1 MRHFPPIR
9 YTHGAGGPQFE
20 NAETGSFVS
29 PIEVVDMY
37 NRLRESESV
46 AASTV
51 ERLIGIYW
59 RARRMA
65 ERKGEGK

>member
-1 MRHFPPIR
+1 MKHFPPIR

-37 NRLRESESV
+37 NRLREYLLNEFYLK
-46 AASTV
+46 T
-51 ERLIGIYW
+51 
-59 RARRMA
+59 
-65 ERKGEGK
+65 